1 MSFSE
6 SRRVFDTEFRHWEID
21 FTSFQPLHSG
31 VLLER
36 VDLPES
42 AVVLTDREPIH
53 RGRVLRVGPG
63 KRTDDGTRLPMEVQP
78 GQMVRYQS
86 CDMDNGTHILIEEA
100 DILFIEQIA

>member
-6 SRRVFDTEFRHWEID
+6 TRRVFDTEFRQWEID
-21 FTSFQPLHSG
+21 LASFRPLHSG

-36 VDLPES
+36 VDSEES

-53 RGRVLRVGPG
+53 RGRVLRIGPG
-63 KRTDDGTRLPMEVQP
+63 KRREDGSRLPMAVKV
-78 GQMVRYQS
+78 GDMVSYQS

-100 DILFIEQIA
+100 DILFIERV